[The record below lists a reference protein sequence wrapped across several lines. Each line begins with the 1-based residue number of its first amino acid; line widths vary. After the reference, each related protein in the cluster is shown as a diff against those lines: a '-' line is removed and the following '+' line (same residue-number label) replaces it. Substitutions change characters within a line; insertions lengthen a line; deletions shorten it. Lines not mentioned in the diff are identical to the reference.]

1 MAPNTISRWRF
12 VLLYPHVGGSYA
24 KATSA
29 PGRGCR
35 RDLCGRRFGARLR
48 PLFHQSLPP
57 LQRAR
62 RDDYQGY
69 GLHLQAYERFNTTII
84 KAYIKPL
91 MKTYLN
97 RLKGRL
103 NDPGPQRL
111 HDDCPWRRGS
121 TWWRVGRLYGG

>member
-1 MAPNTISRWRF
+1 MQKQPLRLGVDVAGTCADA
-12 VLLYPHVGGSYA
+12 VL
-24 KATSA
+24 
-29 PGRGCR
+29 GRGC
-35 RDLCGRRFGARLR
+35 DLF
-48 PLFHQSLPP
+48 STKVLPP